1 MPLLWVLLMLG
12 SQVNV
17 IFQLLFMP
25 HDIPFNYQENYSE
38 LYTYDTE

>member
-1 MPLLWVLLMLG
+1 MLG